1 MGRKRRIE
9 RPVSTGGVVYREG
22 EGTIEVVLCGRA
34 SPKLWALPKGTPDPG
49 ETHEQTAVREVTE
62 ETGLRVEPEGL
73 IDTVQYWFVRGDDG
87 VLYHKTVYFY
97 LMAPTGGDLSEH
109 DHEFDYVRWFPS
121 SEALSVAS
129 YENEAKIVE
138 KGLSMVAQKGG
149 P

>member
-1 MGRKRRIE
+1 MAQTSRSSPAI
-9 RPVSTGGVVYREG
+9 GGAVPTQR
-22 EGTIEVVLCGRA
+22 TIEVVLCGRA

-109 DHEFDYVRWFPS
+109 RPRVRLCPLVPF
-121 SEALSVAS
+121 LGSV
-129 YENEAKIVE
+129 ERRELRE
-138 KGLSMVAQKGG
+138 RGEDC
-149 P
+149 